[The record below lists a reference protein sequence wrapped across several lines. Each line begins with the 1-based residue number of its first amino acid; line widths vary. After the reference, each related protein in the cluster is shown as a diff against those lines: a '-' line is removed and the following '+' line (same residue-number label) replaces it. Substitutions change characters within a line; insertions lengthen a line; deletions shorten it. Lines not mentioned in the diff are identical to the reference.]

1 MPDDSSPARPE
12 RAAPGLAAGGEAARD
27 PYGVSHWGREH
38 LVVLPGGTIGL
49 RDPGRPEAAP
59 VDVVRVLGDLRE
71 RGIAAPLIL
80 RVTSFLERQIER
92 ICAGFDDAMAATGY
106 RGRFRG
112 VFPIKVNQQAA
123 VIEAIA
129 AHGRGRAFG
138 LEVGSKPELVIA
150 LAQSLDPDALLICNG
165 SKDAEFVRLA
175 LMSLGI
181 GFNTIIVIE
190 SPKEL
195 DTVLDEAK
203 ALGIRPR
210 LGVRVKLPQRIGGKW
225 ADSSGDRSS
234 FGLTS
239 NQLIAMV
246 DRLRAEK
253 MLDTLELQHSHLGS
267 QIPDIIDVRRAATQ
281 ACRFFT
287 ELRAEGVGLRLLDL
301 GGGLGVDYTGQ
312 RQTESGSINYSVEE
326 YSESIVE
333 TVQAAMDEAG
343 LEHPDL
349 VTESG
354 RATVAASSVLVF
366 DVLEVTRF
374 DTPEAEPVSEGDP
387 RALVELV
394 GVTDY
399 LSRERLQECLNDAT
413 YHRDELRGQFRH
425 GRLSLRDM
433 ARGERAF
440 LHVVGRAKE
449 IALHADGAPDA
460 RVTAVLDDLADI
472 YHGNFSLFQSLP
484 DTWAIDQLHPIA
496 PLQRLHE
503 VPDRR
508 AVISDI
514 TCDSDGKIDRFVL
527 AGGIAHALPVHA
539 LRDGEPYYLGV
550 FFVGAYQETLGDLHN
565 LFGDT
570 NVVTISLR
578 DDGGFDLVHEVEGDT
593 VAEVLSYVEYQPQ
606 RMLDAFRATV
616 ERAVSDGRLSR
627 AGRRATIDAFKDAMA
642 GYTYYER

>member
-1 MPDDSSPARPE
+1 MPEDTTMPVADP
-12 RAAPGLAAGGEAARD
+12 LASD
-27 PYGVSHWGREH
+27 IYGIGQWGREH
-38 LVVLPGGTIGL
+38 LTVLPGGTIGL
-49 RDPGRPEAAP
+49 RDPGRPDAVP
-59 VDVVRVLGDLRE
+59 VDMIAVLRE
-71 RGIAAPLIL
+71 LRDRGIAAPLIL

-92 ICAGFDDAMAATGY
+92 ICTGFADAMASSGY
-106 RGRFRG
+106 GGRYRG
-112 VFPIKVNQQAA
+112 VFPVKVNQQAA

-150 LAQSLDPDALLICNG
+150 LAQNLDPGALLICNG

-175 LMSLGI
+175 LLSLRI

-195 DTVLDEAK
+195 DTVLGEAK

-210 LGVRVKLPQRIGGKW
+210 LGVRIKLPQRIGGKW
-225 ADSSGDRSS
+225 SDSSGDRSS

-239 NQLIAMV
+239 DQLMAMV
-246 DRLRAEK
+246 DRLRAED
-253 MLDTLELQHSHLGS
+253 MLDVLELQHAHLGS
-267 QIPDIIDVRRAATQ
+267 QIPDIIDVRRAVAQ
-281 ACRFFT
+281 ACRFFV
-287 ELRAEGVGLRLLDL
+287 ELRREGVGLELLDL
-301 GGGLGVDYTGQ
+301 GGGLGVDYTGM
-312 RQTESGSINYSVEE
+312 RRTDAGSINYSVEE
-326 YSESIVE
+326 YCASIVE
-333 TVQAAMDEAG
+333 TVQNAMDEAE
-343 LEHPDL
+343 LPHPDL

-366 DVLEVTRF
+366 DILEATHF
-374 DTPEAEPVSEGDP
+374 QTEAAEPVGEDDP
-387 RALVELV
+387 RALIDLA
-394 GVTDY
+394 GITGY
-399 LSRERLQECLNDAT
+399 LTRERLQECLNDAT
-413 YHRDELRGQFRH
+413 YHREELRGQFRH

-440 LHVVGRAKE
+440 RHVVGRAKE
-449 IALHADGAPDA
+449 VARQGQDAPDP
-460 RVTAVLDDLADI
+460 RVETVLDDLADI

-503 VPDRR
+503 APDRR

-527 AGGIAHALPVHA
+527 ADGISHSLPVHA
-539 LRDGEPYYLGV
+539 VREEEPYYLGV

-578 DDGGFDLVHEVEGDT
+578 EDGGFDLVHEVEGDT
-593 VAEVLSYVEYQPQ
+593 VGEVLSYVEYQPQ
-606 RMLDAFRATV
+606 RMLDGFRATV
-616 ERAVSDGRLSR
+616 ERAVSEGRLNG
-627 AGRRATIDAFKDAMA
+627 AGRRAAIAAFKDALA

>member
-1 MPDDSSPARPE
+1 MPEDTTIPVADP
-12 RAAPGLAAGGEAARD
+12 LASD
-27 PYGVSHWGREH
+27 IYGIGQWGREH
-38 LVVLPGGTIGL
+38 LTVLPGGTIGL
-49 RDPGRPEAAP
+49 RDPGRPDAVP
-59 VDVVRVLGDLRE
+59 VDMIAVLRE
-71 RGIAAPLIL
+71 LRDRGIAAPLIL

-92 ICAGFDDAMAATGY
+92 ICTGFADAMASSGY
-106 RGRFRG
+106 GGRYRG
-112 VFPIKVNQQAA
+112 VFPVKVNQQAA

-150 LAQSLDPDALLICNG
+150 LAQNLDPGALLICNG

-175 LMSLGI
+175 LLSLRI

-195 DTVLDEAK
+195 DTVLGEAK

-210 LGVRVKLPQRIGGKW
+210 LGVRIKLPQRIGGKW
-225 ADSSGDRSS
+225 SDSSGDRSS

-239 NQLIAMV
+239 DQLMAMV
-246 DRLRAEK
+246 DRLRAED
-253 MLDTLELQHSHLGS
+253 MLDVLELQHAHLGS
-267 QIPDIIDVRRAATQ
+267 QIPDIIDVRRAVAQ
-281 ACRFFT
+281 ACRFFV
-287 ELRAEGVGLRLLDL
+287 ELRREGVGLELLDL
-301 GGGLGVDYTGQ
+301 GGGLGVDYTGM
-312 RQTESGSINYSVEE
+312 RRTDAGSINYSVEE
-326 YSESIVE
+326 YCASIVE
-333 TVQAAMDEAG
+333 TVQNAMDEAE
-343 LEHPDL
+343 LPHPDL

-366 DVLEVTRF
+366 DILEATHF
-374 DTPEAEPVSEGDP
+374 QTEAAEPVGEDDP
-387 RALVELV
+387 RALIDLA
-394 GVTDY
+394 GITGY
-399 LSRERLQECLNDAT
+399 LTRERLQECLNDAH
-413 YHRDELRGQFRH
+413 YYRDELRGQFRH

-440 LHVVGRAKE
+440 LHVIGRIKE
-449 IALHADGAPDA
+449 IALRDPAGLGDT
-460 RVTAVLDDLADI
+460 VSAVLDDLADI

-484 DTWAIDQLHPIA
+484 DSWAIDQVHPIA

-514 TCDSDGKIDRFVL
+514 TCDSDGKLDRFVVE
-527 AGGIAHALPVHA
+527 GGIAHSLPVHA
-539 LRDGEPYYLGV
+539 LRDDEPYYLGV

-570 NVVTISLR
+570 NVATISLR

-593 VAEVLSYVEYQPQ
+593 IGEVLSYVEYQPQ
-606 RMLDAFRATV
+606 RMLDAFKATV
-616 ERAVSDGRLSR
+616 ERAVSDKRLSV
-627 AGRRATIDAFKDAMA
+627 AQRRATLDAFKESLG
-642 GYTYYER
+642 GYTYYES

>member
-1 MPDDSSPARPE
+1 MPDDHATLSAGQPAPE
-12 RAAPGLAAGGEAARD
+12 APEAERTD
-27 PYGVSHWGREH
+27 VYGIGQWGREH
-38 LVVLPGGTIGL
+38 LTVLPGGTIGL
-49 RDPGRPEAAP
+49 RDPGGADTAP
-59 VDVVRVLGDLRE
+59 VDMIEVLDRLRD
-71 RGIAAPLIL
+71 RGIATPLIL
-80 RVTSFLERQIER
+80 RVTSYLERQIER
-92 ICAGFDDAMAATGY
+92 ICDGFAAAMRGAAY
-106 RGRFRG
+106 RGRYRG

-150 LAQSLDPDALLICNG
+150 LSQELDPDALLICNG
-165 SKDAEFVRLA
+165 SKDAEFVQLA
-175 LMSLGI
+175 LLSLRI

-195 DTVLDEAK
+195 DTVLAEAR

-210 LGVRVKLPQRIGGKW
+210 LGVRIKLPERIGGKW
-225 ADSSGDRSS
+225 SESSGDRSS
-234 FGLTS
+234 FGLTA
-239 NQLIAMV
+239 NQLIDMV
-246 DRLRAEK
+246 DRLRAED

-267 QIPDIIDVRRAATQ
+267 QIPDIIDVRRAVGQ
-281 ACRFFT
+281 ACRFYVQ
-287 ELRAEGVGLRLLDL
+287 LVGEGAGLRLLDL
-301 GGGLGVDYTGQ
+301 GGGLGVDYTGL
-312 RQTESGSINYSVEE
+312 RRADAGSINYLIEE
-326 YSESIVE
+326 YCANIVE
-333 TVQAAMDEAG
+333 TVQYAMDEAG
-343 LEHPDL
+343 LPHPDL

-366 DVLEVTRF
+366 DILEATHF
-374 DTPEAEPVSEGDP
+374 DTDRAEPVSEEDP
-387 RALVELV
+387 HALIALA

-399 LSRERLQECLNDAT
+399 LSRERMQECLNDASF
-413 YHRDELRGQFRH
+413 YREELRGQFRH

-440 LHVVGRAKE
+440 LHVIGRIKD
-449 IALHADGAPDA
+449 IALRDPAGLGDS
-460 RVTAVLDDLADI
+460 VEAVLDAQADI

-484 DTWAIDQLHPIA
+484 DTWAIDQVHPIA

-527 AGGIAHALPVHA
+527 ADGISRSLPVHA
-539 LRDGEPYYLGV
+539 LREDEPYYLGV

-578 DDGGFDLVHEVEGDT
+578 GDGGFDLEHEVEGDT
-593 VAEVLSYVEYQPQ
+593 IGEVLSYVEYQPQ
-606 RMLDAFRATV
+606 RMLDAFKRTV
-616 ERAVSDGRLSR
+616 ERAVSGGRLSV
-627 AGRRATIDAFKDAMA
+627 GQRRATLDAFKASLG

>member
-1 MPDDSSPARPE
+1 MPDDHATLSAGQPAPEAPEAE
-12 RAAPGLAAGGEAARD
+12 RAD
-27 PYGVSHWGREH
+27 VYGIGQWGREH
-38 LVVLPGGTIGL
+38 LTVLPGGTIGL
-49 RDPGRPEAAP
+49 RDPGGADTAP
-59 VDVVRVLGDLRE
+59 VDMIEVLDRLRD
-71 RGIAAPLIL
+71 RGIATPLIL
-80 RVTSFLERQIER
+80 RVTSYLERQIER
-92 ICAGFDDAMAATGY
+92 ICDGFAAAMRGAAY
-106 RGRFRG
+106 RGRYRG

-150 LAQSLDPDALLICNG
+150 LSQELDPDALLICNG
-165 SKDAEFVRLA
+165 SKDAEFVQLA
-175 LMSLGI
+175 LLSLRI

-195 DTVLDEAK
+195 DTVLAEAR

-210 LGVRVKLPQRIGGKW
+210 LGVRIKLPERIGGKW
-225 ADSSGDRSS
+225 SESSGDRSS
-234 FGLTS
+234 FGLTA
-239 NQLIAMV
+239 NQLIDMV
-246 DRLRAEK
+246 DRLRAED

-267 QIPDIIDVRRAATQ
+267 QIPDIIDVRRAVGQ
-281 ACRFFT
+281 ACRFYVQ
-287 ELRAEGVGLRLLDL
+287 LVGEGAGLRLLDL
-301 GGGLGVDYTGQ
+301 GGGLGVDYTGL
-312 RQTESGSINYSVEE
+312 RRADAGSINYLIEE
-326 YSESIVE
+326 YCANIVE
-333 TVQAAMDEAG
+333 TVQYAMDEAG
-343 LEHPDL
+343 LPHPDL

-366 DVLEVTRF
+366 DILEATHF
-374 DTPEAEPVSEGDP
+374 DTDRAEPVGDDDP
-387 RALVELV
+387 HALIALA

-399 LSRERLQECLNDAT
+399 LSRERMQECLNDASF
-413 YHRDELRGQFRH
+413 YREELRGQFRH

-440 LHVVGRAKE
+440 LHVIGRIKD
-449 IALHADGAPDA
+449 IALRDPAGLGDS
-460 RVTAVLDDLADI
+460 VEAVLDAQADI

-484 DTWAIDQLHPIA
+484 DTWAIDQVHPIA

-527 AGGIAHALPVHA
+527 ADGISRSLPVHA
-539 LRDGEPYYLGV
+539 LREDEPYYLGV

-578 DDGGFDLVHEVEGDT
+578 GDGGFDLEHEVEGDT
-593 VAEVLSYVEYQPQ
+593 IGEVLSYVEYQPQ
-606 RMLDAFRATV
+606 RMLDAFKRTV
-616 ERAVSDGRLSR
+616 ERAVSGGRLSV
-627 AGRRATIDAFKDAMA
+627 GQRRATLDAFKASLG